1 MILENG
7 TIRTLD
13 SALPLARALAIAD
26 DRVAGGVGT
35 HEPALPTPDVVD
47 LGGRCVVPGFTDSHV
62 HFPTWSLG
70 QRDLS
75 LDGVGS
81 LAEALER
88 VRSATERAGWIRGH
102 GWRSAGWEAQPT
114 RAALDEIT
122 GRTPAALWAKDLHSL
137 WLNSA
142 ALDLA
147 QGDLEVEGGVVE
159 RGPDGEP
166 TGVLREE
173 AAWRFRE
180 RFPSVPEDEWV
191 EVVRAGVK
199 LAHSRGVTAVH
210 DKDGWIGAPEIFQ
223 RLAEREGLT
232 LRVWQSLPWR
242 KLPELE
248 GLGLRSRFGNEL
260 LRLGYLK
267 VFMDGTLGSQ
277 TAWMLNGSGVRITS
291 GDELAEIV
299 RRGARAGWPVAVHAI
314 GDRANREALDAFE
327 STKDEWQPRGLR
339 PRIEHA
345 QCLDPADLPRFAELG
360 VACSVQFSH
369 APSDRDLAERFWPEL
384 LDGAYA
390 FRSLLESGA
399 VVANGSDAPIEEL
412 DPLAGIRAGVT
423 RTIDERPGWRMQEAI
438 TVDQALHATT
448 VAPAWVAGDERTRGK
463 LVPGYLAD
471 LVVLSRDL
479 VECPP
484 AELESVEVVATMVGG
499 RWVHNPP
506 PWD

>member
-13 SALPLARALAIAD
+13 AALPVARALAIAG

-81 LAEALER
+81 LTEALER
-88 VRSATERAGWIRGH
+88 VRSATERTGWIRGH
-102 GWRSAGWEAQPT
+102 GWRSAGWEAEPT
-114 RAALDEIT
+114 KEALDEVT

-159 RGPDGEP
+159 RGSDGEP

-232 LRVWQSLPWR
+232 LRVWQSLP
-242 KLPELE
+242 
-248 GLGLRSRFGNEL
+248 
-260 LRLGYLK
+260 
-267 VFMDGTLGSQ
+267 
-277 TAWMLNGSGVRITS
+277 
-291 GDELAEIV
+291 
-299 RRGARAGWPVAVHAI
+299 
-314 GDRANREALDAFE
+314 
-327 STKDEWQPRGLR
+327 
-339 PRIEHA
+339 
-345 QCLDPADLPRFAELG
+345 
-360 VACSVQFSH
+360 
-369 APSDRDLAERFWPEL
+369 
-384 LDGAYA
+384 
-390 FRSLLESGA
+390 
-399 VVANGSDAPIEEL
+399 
-412 DPLAGIRAGVT
+412 
-423 RTIDERPGWRMQEAI
+423 
-438 TVDQALHATT
+438 
-448 VAPAWVAGDERTRGK
+448 
-463 LVPGYLAD
+463 
-471 LVVLSRDL
+471 
-479 VECPP
+479 
-484 AELESVEVVATMVGG
+484 
-499 RWVHNPP
+499 
-506 PWD
+506 

>member
-1 MILENG
+1 
-7 TIRTLD
+7 
-13 SALPLARALAIAD
+13 
-26 DRVAGGVGT
+26 
-35 HEPALPTPDVVD
+35 
-47 LGGRCVVPGFTDSHV
+47 
-62 HFPTWSLG
+62 
-70 QRDLS
+70 
-75 LDGVGS
+75 
-81 LAEALER
+81 
-88 VRSATERAGWIRGH
+88 
-102 GWRSAGWEAQPT
+102 
-114 RAALDEIT
+114 
-122 GRTPAALWAKDLHSL
+122 
-137 WLNSA
+137 
-142 ALDLA
+142 
-147 QGDLEVEGGVVE
+147 
-159 RGPDGEP
+159 
-166 TGVLREE
+166 
-173 AAWRFRE
+173 
-180 RFPSVPEDEWV
+180 
-191 EVVRAGVK
+191 
-199 LAHSRGVTAVH
+199 
-210 DKDGWIGAPEIFQ
+210 
-223 RLAEREGLT
+223 
-232 LRVWQSLPWR
+232 
-242 KLPELE
+242 
-248 GLGLRSRFGNEL
+248 
-260 LRLGYLK
+260 
-267 VFMDGTLGSQ
+267 
-277 TAWMLNGSGVRITS
+277 
-291 GDELAEIV
+291 V

-384 LDGAYA
+384 LAGAYA